1 MQTVA
6 CLTLARP
13 HDCRNYHLLRENE
26 KIMGK
31 EVEVYQ
37 CPEKDNRCGGR
48 DRDTFDSKRASERLK
63 VEALTCT
70 EKERTLQG

>member
-1 MQTVA
+1 
-6 CLTLARP
+6 
-13 HDCRNYHLLRENE
+13 
-26 KIMGK
+26 MGK

-37 CPEKDNRCGGR
+37 RPEKDNRCGGR

-63 VEALTCT
+63 VEALTST